1 MSTVGY
7 TMDTMYFSWR
17 ENPVEIDPAVQLPQ
31 FVYEDYILYDCS
43 QNYTA
48 GKGYHTYVI
57 LSAPRTDASAVQRD
71 LQFRSLLHDRWQ
83 LLTRYLLGN
92 ISSF

>member
-1 MSTVGY
+1 
-7 TMDTMYFSWR
+7 MDTMYFSWR

-48 GKGYHTYVI
+48 GTE
-57 LSAPRTDASAVQRD
+57 T
-71 LQFRSLLHDRWQ
+71 
-83 LLTRYLLGN
+83 TRYIFQWLLRLVHIGQA
-92 ISSF
+92 